1 MQEETVRLAILERNQ
16 ENTEKEMSAL
26 REAISQ
32 ISQVNVRIS
41 ELLAVHQVKIEQQ
54 QQKEEDLNKK
64 VETGISKLT
73 HKMDTDRDE
82 IYKKMDSNKTEVL
95 NELKGLRDKVY
106 IGVGIVLVI
115 QIIVMVWGA
124 QLINIEKKDLTNPE
138 VHARIQ
144 VR

>member
-1 MQEETVRLAILERNQ
+1 MQEDTVRLAILERNQ

-64 VETGISKLT
+64 VESGISKLT

-82 IYKKMDSNKTEVL
+82 IYQKMDLNKTEVL
-95 NELKGLRDKVY
+95 NELRGLRNIVY
-106 IGVGIVLVI
+106 TGAGIFLTLQLI
-115 QIIVMVWGA
+115 FMVWGPK
-124 QLINIEKKDLTNPE
+124 LLDESKRDLTNPE
-138 VHARIQ
+138 VHAKVENR
-144 VR
+144 